1 MFFFFFPTGPNA
13 KSFTAMNA
21 LAQSLG
27 DLRLVYA
34 AVKSDQCRINY
45 ASLAKKLNNLDC
57 PKRCVCSV

>member
-1 MFFFFFPTGPNA
+1 
-13 KSFTAMNA
+13 MNA

-27 DLRLVYA
+27 NLRLVYA